1 MTYLPVQDANPGG
14 EIKFSSVH
22 PNCSWMTNWYQIDD
36 CITWHI
42 KVNAA
47 GRFKATLMYAC
58 SRENVGSELELS
70 YGHSQLRC
78 RISEPFNS
86 LPKTGFDRVERQES
100 YDRAFTPLEMG
111 VLELSSGE
119 GILTLRCTDKV
130 GQEVADIRT
139 LRLERL
145 P

>member
-1 MTYLPVQDANPGG
+1 
-14 EIKFSSVH
+14 
-22 PNCSWMTNWYQIDD
+22 
-36 CITWHI
+36 
-42 KVNAA
+42 
-47 GRFKATLMYAC
+47 
-58 SRENVGSELELS
+58 
-70 YGHSQLRC
+70 
-78 RISEPFNS
+78 
-86 LPKTGFDRVERQES
+86 
-100 YDRAFTPLEMG
+100 MG